1 MSYTCYGIYFSRTYL
16 VNTVFYRKH
25 NFFNYCDVSSL
36 LKMPLSYIQIWILK
50 QWSVVAFDTFF
61 SLKNS
66 TLKSIC
72 FTFSFDRVRI
82 VRSISGKKR
91 NYFWE
96 NSFVEIKLPLKWFWS
111 QFDALHQFYLAFL
124 NMYSSFWYNNA
135 QRNRLWNWIILQEK
149 TNIAHTQEDI
159 KKWKENGRMEAK
171 CTSWSSQYHLAVKK
185 RNQIPSPINSTCAL
199 S

>member
-1 MSYTCYGIYFSRTYL
+1 MSYTCYGIYFLRTYL

-66 TLKSIC
+66 KLKCIC
-72 FTFSFDRVRI
+72 FTSHLIALELFDRFQE
-82 VRSISGKKR
+82 KKR
-91 NYFWE
+91 DNFWE
-96 NSFVEIKLPLKWFWS
+96 NSFVKMHLKWFWS

-135 QRNRLWNWIILQEK
+135 QRNRLWNLIILQEK
-149 TNIAHTQEDI
+149 TNIAHTQEDV

-171 CTSWSSQYHLAVKK
+171 CTSLSSQYHLAVKK

>member
-1 MSYTCYGIYFSRTYL
+1 M
-16 VNTVFYRKH
+16 FYRKH
-25 NFFNYCDVSSL
+25 NFFNYCNVSSL
-36 LKMPLSYIQIWILK
+36 LKMPLSYIQIWILI

-66 TLKSIC
+66 KLKCIC
-72 FTFSFDRVRI
+72 FTSHLIALELFDRFQE
-82 VRSISGKKR
+82 KKR
-91 NYFWE
+91 DNFWE
-96 NSFVEIKLPLKWFWS
+96 NSFVKMHIHLKWFWS

-135 QRNRLWNWIILQEK
+135 QRNRLWNLIILQEK
-149 TNIAHTQEDI
+149 TNTAHTQEDV